1 MSIKSTKNTLL
12 APTVLNKAM
21 SNCFVSTPIVN
32 MLFII
37 IALKMNKLTMISL
50 STTPMNI
57 PKYPITIKL
66 LAIGIDDWTE
76 NNPIFVVTLEPN
88 ELKSS

>member
-1 MSIKSTKNTLL
+1 MIRKSLF
-12 APTVLNKAM
+12 APIVLNKAI
-21 SNCFVSTPIVN
+21 SNCFVSTPIVS

-37 IALKMNKLTMISL
+37 IALKMNKLTMINFK
-50 STTPMNI
+50 TTPINI

-66 LAIGIDDWTE
+66 LAIGIYDLTE
-76 NNPIFVVTLEPN
+76 KSPILDVILAPN